1 MVGLYSVLFCRKR
14 FQSLAAD
21 KSKGLM
27 NRRTRQAPRKHGEA
41 RRAKRKGL
49 EKPLIIQPDPLKK
62 EVKEAN
68 EHIANPDERE
78 RVIPSRP
85 C

>member
-1 MVGLYSVLFCRKR
+1 ME
-14 FQSLAAD
+14 
-21 KSKGLM
+21 
-27 NRRTRQAPRKHGEA
+27 RRTRQAPRKHGEA

-62 EVKEAN
+62 EVIEAN

-78 RVIPSRP
+78 RVIPSKP